1 MALKSKECVISVGNT
16 MKFETTGP
24 IRGRKVKFSVSL
36 AIRIFSHRCLDSIC
50 RLAFRID
57 MFGWVAGTCRAAV
70 LP

>member
-1 MALKSKECVISVGNT
+1 
-16 MKFETTGP
+16 MKFEMTGP
-24 IRGRKVKFSVSL
+24 IQGRKVKFSVSL
-36 AIRIFSHRCLDSIC
+36 AIRIFSHRCLDSLC